1 MDTQTILSILGLL
14 GIGGIVGSYIQYALN
29 QKGDITKEVR
39 ILNEDKYRSILVF
52 MRCILDPTA
61 VNQFGF
67 SNKDEVNLNKIKD
80 DTEKIIAYAKSKLKE
95 YYYHSF
101 LYASD
106 NVINE
111 IENFIETPNED
122 NFIKTANA
130 MRKDLWNKSKV
141 EIQNKY

>member
-1 MDTQTILSILGLL
+1 MDIQTILSILGLL
-14 GIGGIVGSYIQYALN
+14 GVGGIIGSYIQYALN

-39 ILNEDKYRSILVF
+39 SLNEDKYRSVLVF
-52 MRCILDPTA
+52 MRCILDPS
-61 VNQFGF
+61 VINQFGF
-67 SNKDEVNLNKIKD
+67 SNKDEINLNRIKD
-80 DTEKIIAYAKSKLKE
+80 DTGKIITYAKSKLKE

-111 IENFIETPNED
+111 IENFIKDPSEN
-122 NFIKTANA
+122 NFIKVANA

-141 EIQNKY
+141 ETAK

>member
-1 MDTQTILSILGLL
+1 MDIQTILSILGLL
-14 GIGGIVGSYIQYALN
+14 GIGGVIGSYIQYVLN

-39 ILNEDKYRSILVF
+39 TLNEDKYRSVLIF
-52 MRCILDPTA
+52 MRCILDPSV

-67 SNKDEVNLNKIKD
+67 SNKDEDNLNRIKG
-80 DTEKIIAYAKSKLKE
+80 DTEKIIAYAKLKLKE

-111 IENFIETPNED
+111 IENFMKAPSED
-122 NFIKTANA
+122 NFIKVANA

-141 EIQNKY
+141 ETTK

>member
-1 MDTQTILSILGLL
+1 MDIQTILSILGLL
-14 GIGGIVGSYIQYALN
+14 GIGGIIGSYIQYILN

-39 ILNEDKYRSILVF
+39 ILNENKYRSTLVF

-61 VNQFGF
+61 LNQFGF
-67 SNKDEVNLNKIKD
+67 SNKDEINLNKIKD
-80 DTEKIIAYAKSKLKE
+80 NTEKIIVYAKSKLKE
-95 YYYHSF
+95 YYYNSF

-106 NVINE
+106 DVINE
-111 IENFIETPNED
+111 INNFIKTPDED

-130 MRKDLWNKSKV
+130 MRKDLWKKSKV

>member
-1 MDTQTILSILGLL
+1 MDIQTIFSILGLL
-14 GIGGIVGSYIQYALN
+14 GVGGIAGSYIQYMLN

-39 ILNEDKYRSILVF
+39 ILNENKYRSILVL
-52 MRCILDPTA
+52 MRCILDPVA
-61 VNQFGF
+61 VNQFNF
-67 SNKDEVNLNKIKD
+67 SNKDEINLNKIID
-80 DTEKIIAYAKSKLKE
+80 DKEKIITYAKSKLKE

-111 IENFIETPNED
+111 IENFIKNSNED

-130 MRKDLWNKSKV
+130 MRKNLWNKGSV
-141 EIQNKY
+141 EMKK

>member
-1 MDTQTILSILGLL
+1 MDIQTILSILGLL

-29 QKGDITKEVR
+29 QKGDITKEIR
-39 ILNEDKYRSILVF
+39 ILNEDKYRSTLVF

-67 SNKDEVNLNKIKD
+67 SNKDEINFNQIKED
-80 DTEKIIAYAKSKLKE
+80 PDKIIIYAKSKLKE
-95 YYYHSF
+95 YYYHSL

-111 IENFIETPNED
+111 IANFIRTSNED
-122 NFIKTANA
+122 NFIKAANA

-141 EIQNKY
+141 EIQK

>member
-1 MDTQTILSILGLL
+1 MDIQTILSILGLL

-29 QKGDITKEVR
+29 QKGDITKEIR

-67 SNKDEVNLNKIKD
+67 SNKDEINFNQIKED
-80 DTEKIIAYAKSKLKE
+80 PDKIIIYAKSKLKE
-95 YYYHSF
+95 YYYHSL

-111 IENFIETPNED
+111 IANFIRTSNED
-122 NFIKTANA
+122 NFIKAANA

-141 EIQNKY
+141 EIQK